1 MQVATQLRLDQF
13 SAFQVRTCPDPQAL
27 GSALE
32 HNRRV
37 TGALLQ
43 LRFGEQVAGLP
54 ISDLWSA
61 CCELLLAAE
70 LVREGKLDHFVLD
83 AEQIFELSYAGELLY
98 CIFSREHV
106 FAVLSEEFAAS
117 LERVLG
123 DIFAATSCP
132 RLMEIGAAWGAAA
145 IRALPY
151 SSRFSESELI

>member
-1 MQVATQLRLDQF
+1 MATQLRLDHF
-13 SAFQVRTCPDPQAL
+13 SSFEVRTSPGPAAL
-27 GSALE
+27 GCALE
-32 HNRRV
+32 RNRRV
-37 TGALLQ
+37 AGAVFHLC
-43 LRFGEQVAGLP
+43 FGEQVAGLP

-106 FAVLSEEFAAS
+106 FAVLREEFAAS
-117 LERVLG
+117 LEQAVRE
-123 DIFAATSCP
+123 IFAATSCP
-132 RLMEIGAAWGAAA
+132 RLMEIGAAWGASA

-151 SSRFSESELI
+151 ASRFSESELI